1 MAAKEDRA
9 RARMTHPHQILVL
22 QESSPDILKRR
33 WRLWDGTEPLKR
45 A

>member
-1 MAAKEDRA
+1 
-9 RARMTHPHQILVL
+9 MTHPHQILVL

-33 WRLWDGTEPLKR
+33 WRFWHRTEALER